1 MYYDDFYNEP
11 SEFEQQIYEF
21 KQALVKAV
29 KEEYQE
35 ELETLRKEN
44 AELADFKSKKDEL
57 ERAHREAL
65 REFEKK
71 KKRR

>member
-29 KEEYQE
+29 KEEHQPVCYTNKGW
-35 ELETLRKEN
+35 L
-44 AELADFKSKKDEL
+44 DE
-57 ERAHREAL
+57 A
-65 REFEKK
+65 
-71 KKRR
+71 